1 MYNLREIDDFDLYNA
16 NNLLEV
22 QDSYLY
28 KTVAVIGIV
37 ILCFSTF
44 LFLKANEINKE
55 KEDKKDEEV

>member
-1 MYNLREIDDFDLYNA
+1 MYNLREIDDFDLYNS
-16 NNLLEV
+16 NNMLEV

-37 ILCFSTF
+37 MLCFSTF

-55 KEDKKDEEV
+55 EKKDETV

>member
-1 MYNLREIDDFDLYNA
+1 MYNLREFDDFDLYNS
-16 NNLLEV
+16 NNMLEV

-37 ILCFSTF
+37 MLCFSTF

-55 KEDKKDEEV
+55 EKDETV

>member
-1 MYNLREIDDFDLYNA
+1 MYNLREIDDFDLYNS
-16 NNLLEV
+16 NNMFEV

-37 ILCFSTF
+37 MLCFSTF

-55 KEDKKDEEV
+55 EKKDETV